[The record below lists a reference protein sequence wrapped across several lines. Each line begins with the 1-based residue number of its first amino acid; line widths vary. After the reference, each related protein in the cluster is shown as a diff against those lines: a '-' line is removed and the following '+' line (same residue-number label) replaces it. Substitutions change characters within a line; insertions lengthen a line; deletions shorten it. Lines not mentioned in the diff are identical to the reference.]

1 MRRHEIFKR
10 FAMLVAGLML
20 TAGITAVSASGVAGL
35 SDDSARSGALHVT
48 KMCAPPPAGGFTGQP
63 GSNCTITSSTLM
75 AIGVGSKV
83 FYAEAAGAAGVDSDL
98 YLYTGPGSSAFGHVT
113 LSLATRSG
121 VVKFSGGTGQF
132 RGFRAWVDVTY
143 DAATNLWHWDG
154 RYSFARPHDD
164 D

>member
-63 GSNCTITSSTLM
+63 GSYCTITSSTLM

-83 FYAEAAGAAGVDSDL
+83 FYAEGPAAGVLDSDI

-121 VVKFSGGTGQF
+121 VIKFSGGTGQF

-143 DAATNLWHWDG
+143 NADTNLWHWDG
-154 RYSFARPHDD
+154 RYGFTRPNDD